1 MPNGRAVND
10 LTDGERR
17 RIAAGDADGVA
28 PAPATMRIDITVR
41 SVVITIAVM
50 AGAWMLFRLTPVLI
64 MIVGALMLVG
74 LLNPVVARLQH
85 LGARRSVSIGLV
97 FIVLLALVLLTITL
111 TIPELVAQASEL
123 IEREPAMRDQLAA
136 AAARHTITASLATSI
151 RRVDYAALLGGSAER
166 ALASS
171 LAFVEIVAYSVGA
184 LFLALY
190 IMVDV
195 ERLRAALYA
204 LIPRRAH
211 IRLTRIMVN
220 LEGIVGGYIRGQ
232 LITCA
237 AMGLFMFALLT
248 AVGIKSALAL
258 AVLAGLADVLPYV
271 GGLVALVPAVLVAL
285 PLGAVTAGS
294 VGAAILVYQ
303 EVESRLLVPMVYGKS
318 LRLPSSVV
326 LVALLAGG
334 TLGGI
339 IGALLALP
347 FASALVMIVSELR
360 VQLPGEGDTT
370 QQDDLRTADAR
381 TAREYDARSAGMSV
395 HEAAGVAAA
404 IVAEDALDNPIDG
417 AAITEVDDA
426 TR

>member
-1 MPNGRAVND
+1 M
-10 LTDGERR
+10 
-17 RIAAGDADGVA
+17 
-28 PAPATMRIDITVR
+28 
-41 SVVITIAVM
+41 
-50 AGAWMLFRLTPVLI
+50 
-64 MIVGALMLVG
+64 
-74 LLNPVVARLQH
+74 
-85 LGARRSVSIGLV
+85 
-97 FIVLLALVLLTITL
+97 
-111 TIPELVAQASEL
+111 
-123 IEREPAMRDQLAA
+123 
-136 AAARHTITASLATSI
+136 
-151 RRVDYAALLGGSAER
+151 
-166 ALASS
+166 
-171 LAFVEIVAYSVGA
+171 
-184 LFLALY
+184 
-190 IMVDV
+190 
-195 ERLRAALYA
+195 
-204 LIPRRAH
+204 
-211 IRLTRIMVN
+211 
-220 LEGIVGGYIRGQ
+220 
-232 LITCA
+232 
-237 AMGLFMFALLT
+237 
-248 AVGIKSALAL
+248 
-258 AVLAGLADVLPYV
+258 
-271 GGLVALVPAVLVAL
+271 
-285 PLGAVTAGS
+285 GAVTAGS